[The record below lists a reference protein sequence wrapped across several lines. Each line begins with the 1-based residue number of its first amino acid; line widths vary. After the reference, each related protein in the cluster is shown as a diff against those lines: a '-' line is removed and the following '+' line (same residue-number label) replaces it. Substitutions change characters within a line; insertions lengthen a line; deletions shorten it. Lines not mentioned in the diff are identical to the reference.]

1 MKIVEDAY
9 SVLLGN
15 RQKVL
20 EKYRDYFFSQMN
32 RLINGRYGGEIDGY
46 FIGESIKSHLMK
58 TGLEKAEVRVGTT
71 LCGSG
76 CNIYF
81 YVKFSHNGFDYD
93 FPVYVQP
100 LKKRGNAF
108 VCKQVQKFIVEANN
122 TVLENYEVDKSGYT
136 EMLVENSE
144 GELVMLEIGISNCI
158 GAFDTEERFYLW
170 SEVKGLA

>member
-9 SVLLGN
+9 ERILHN

-20 EKYRDYFFSQMN
+20 EKYRDYFFAKMN
-32 RLINGRYGGEIDGY
+32 HILNESNHLGY
-46 FIGESIKSHLMK
+46 FSGESIRSQLSK
-58 TGLEKAEVRVGTT
+58 TGIEGAEVRVGTT

-81 YVKFSHNGFDYD
+81 YVKFSHQGFDYD
-93 FPVYVQP
+93 FPVYKQE
-100 LKKRGNAF
+100 LKKKGNAF

-122 TVLENYEVDKSGYT
+122 TVLGNYEVNKEGYQ

-158 GAFDTEERFYLW
+158 GAFDKVKRFYLW
-170 SEVKGLA
+170 EEVKGLV